1 MAQASR
7 RAHQVAGA
15 GVDREDIY
23 GVSEEECSEDKIGR
37 GGGSSKD
44 IAAEQTISKMMG
56 GGTSLVSHERGK
68 TSGYRSIFSDLGSGV
83 AQIRSFNHSIRPAGW
98 TS

>member
-23 GVSEEECSEDKIGR
+23 GASEEECSEDKIGR
-37 GGGSSKD
+37 GGGVVR
-44 IAAEQTISKMMG
+44 ISQQNRLSAK
-56 GGTSLVSHERGK
+56 
-68 TSGYRSIFSDLGSGV
+68 
-83 AQIRSFNHSIRPAGW
+83 
-98 TS
+98 